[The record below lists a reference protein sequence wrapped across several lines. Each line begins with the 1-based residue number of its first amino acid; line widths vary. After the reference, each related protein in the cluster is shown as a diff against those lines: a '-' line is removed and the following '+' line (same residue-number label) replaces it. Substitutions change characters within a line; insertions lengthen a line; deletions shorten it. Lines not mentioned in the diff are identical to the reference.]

1 MKLRL
6 SYFLIS
12 GIIIL
17 CIFTSLS
24 IWSSKNHTQIPT
36 FDKNTYETPSSS
48 KYIPINSDIVF
59 HWKLNPTLLP
69 NYIENYQ
76 DQFNKHQSNKKI
88 RFIRDS
94 SFKLIGLDFEK
105 DISNWVGEYGSFA
118 VIDTNKNFPNDWIM
132 ILEIKD
138 DVNIEDELGSFLE
151 LDNFDN
157 RIKSNNPLSTSS
169 TEVISK
175 KIDLNHSI
183 YLAKRKNNVLIA
195 SNPKIIKSSIAESD
209 SKILETKGQ
218 YKYIQIKD
226 NLNDGFLLFEMS
238 SKNILNA
245 IGQEEKVLTLNETKD
260 LISSINIDK
269 NSLNLEG
276 IISFNDKF
284 ELPVNNIDY
293 NFIDIINE
301 SESYEDFIL
310 VDNPNQYFRKESN
323 YSYQKLIASIIQE
336 AANSDYSNLFKIIL
350 QKSKGN
356 LLWIN
361 DKDWFILTSK
371 SDTNKKEISDLLKQE
386 KFLNSNLDF
395 KDRNLEV
402 WSKLIADENEKYKI
416 KENIGAIIEE
426 DENTYF
432 WSQNLSS
439 FSNIDNSNYFKASS
453 HSRDQLDKV
462 DDFDDILRIHLGKEK
477 TKTVLNN
484 FYPFILFRT
493 MLGNKLNP
501 PNNIDMSIAVP
512 KINYPDF
519 IKFKI
524 NLKTS

>member
-209 SKILETKGQ
+209 SNILETKGQ

-238 SKNILNA
+238 SKKILNT
-245 IGQEEKVLTLNETKD
+245 IGQEEKVFSLNETKD

-284 ELPVNNIDY
+284 EMPVNKIDY
-293 NFIDIINE
+293 NFIDIIKE
-301 SESYEDFIL
+301 SELYEDFIL
-310 VDNPNQYFRKESN
+310 VDNPNQYFRKGSN
-323 YSYQKLIASIIQE
+323 HPYQKLIASIIQE

-350 QKSKGN
+350 KKSKGN

-361 DKDWFILTSK
+361 DKDWFILTRK
-371 SDTNKKEISDLLKQE
+371 SDTNKKEISDLLKQD

-402 WSKLIADENEKYKI
+402 WSKIITDGNEKYKI
-416 KENIGAIIEE
+416 KENIGAIIDE

-439 FSNIDNSNYFKASS
+439 FSNIDNSNYFKDSS
-453 HSRDQLDKV
+453 ESKDKVDKV
-462 DDFDDILRIHLGKEK
+462 DDFDYILRIHLGKEK